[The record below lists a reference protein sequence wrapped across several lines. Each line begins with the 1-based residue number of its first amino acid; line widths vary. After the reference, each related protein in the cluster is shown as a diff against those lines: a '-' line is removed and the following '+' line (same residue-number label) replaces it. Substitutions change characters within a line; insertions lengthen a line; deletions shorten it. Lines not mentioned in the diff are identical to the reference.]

1 MFKNIIF
8 YLFYL
13 NIINQKNKSIQNI
26 GTNNIPQQIPYQLN
40 NIDNNLDNNM
50 QNDSNINN
58 KEQKENNYGN
68 NNKNINNN
76 ISIMSIE
83 YENKIREDLQLNNPL
98 ISEFLP
104 INILLTDYKNN
115 IEYSNS
121 IKEITSRYKNIRKVI
136 RDGNCFYR
144 SYIYRLFEY
153 ICMKNNK
160 TLYEDIKK
168 KITDAKDLI
177 KRNGYDWNFIGDFYN
192 IFYTQFYY
200 SFNSLQA
207 KGVTVRDYLDAL
219 FKDKEVGNY
228 FIYFMRFCIAAY
240 LKENSYLYEV
250 YVDGPFEN
258 WIINEV
264 EAIDHEADQ
273 IQIMACVNFFDIG
286 VKIEY
291 LNPNKNE
298 VMKFPENKNDKDIFI
313 NVLFTPGHYD
323 ILYN

>member
-1 MFKNIIF
+1 MFPNGS
-8 YLFYL
+8 
-13 NIINQKNKSIQNI
+13 IINQKNKSIQNI

-98 ISEFLP
+98 ISELLQ

>member
-1 MFKNIIF
+1 MFPNGS
-8 YLFYL
+8 
-13 NIINQKNKSIQNI
+13 IINQKNKSIQNI

-50 QNDSNINN
+50 QNDSNIND

-98 ISEFLP
+98 ISELLP